1 MNHSATRRLIPA
13 SLILAATLVAAPL
26 AAQAEPPETVP
37 DVSFVLEAGTPFEAC
52 DFDLQVV
59 GTGAK
64 ARVHEAVNG
73 VAITAGR
80 GYTLTFTNAETE
92 EKLIIRPT
100 GSTQKVTDNGD
111 GTFTVQATGGNVL
124 ILFPTDTGGPSTMQ
138 YLGRVV
144 YTVDE
149 TGVFTVESTSGTSR
163 DLCQE
168 LS

>member
-1 MNHSATRRLIPA
+1 MKHSATRRFIPA
-13 SLILAATLVAAPL
+13 SFIVAATLVAAPL
-26 AAQAEPPETVP
+26 AAQADPPETVP

-52 DFDLQVV
+52 DFDWQVV

-80 GYTLTFTNAETE
+80 E
-92 EKLIIRPT
+92 LIIRPT
-100 GSTQKVTDNGD
+100 GSTQKLTDNGD

-124 ILFPTDTGGPSTMQ
+124 ILFPTDTGGPSTIQ

-144 YTVDE
+144 YTIDE